1 MPPVF
6 VDDGATSTATVV
18 VRENQ
23 NLTLSCRAQGFPTP
37 KIAWKREDG
46 MDIVLN
52 KKIKGNLKLTFF
64 KCKNSN
70 KKRSTLYRSFCFF
83 LFKRKINFLFF
94 N

>member
-1 MPPVF
+1 MN
-6 VDDGATSTATVV
+6 DDSTSTATVV

-52 KKIKGNLKLTFF
+52 RKHKGITTKLLKTWRVFNPKVSLEIHHSNFISRMKIIKV
-64 KCKNSN
+64 
-70 KKRSTLYRSFCFF
+70 
-83 LFKRKINFLFF
+83 
-94 N
+94 

>member
-1 MPPVF
+1 MTFIKFSLPVPPVF
-6 VDDGATSTATVV
+6 LNDDSTSTATVL

-23 NLTLSCRAQGFPTP
+23 NLTLTCRAQGFPTP

-52 KKIKGNLKLTFF
+52 RKHKGNRAELLKYCSSRFLPKILATV
-64 KCKNSN
+64 
-70 KKRSTLYRSFCFF
+70 YR
-83 LFKRKINFLFF
+83 F